1 MRTGRTTVR
10 SIGAV
15 SAVAPGL
22 SEARIGEIDIV
33 EGVNDQSPNQ
43 ASFHTSSG
51 ASSSILLAITTADM
65 SLVGVCRLHDACVA
79 RANRVSPKLP
89 AYILPRSFLRPTQ
102 HRDGREQLRPVLK
115 LSV

>member
-1 MRTGRTTVR
+1 MVR

-51 ASSSILLAITTADM
+51 ASSSIFLAITTSDM

-89 AYILPRSFLRPTQ
+89 AYILPRSFLRNPA
-102 HRDGREQLRPVLK
+102 PK
-115 LSV
+115 LAGTIATSPPRTTLAAA